1 MFFAA
6 LAFELALTGL
16 VVFSFFGGDV
26 MRQDVLSPQARREV
40 RRDTALRRARTC
52 YGHLAGVAGVDLLEE
67 LLRLGWLGVAA
78 AADSRRVGYAP
89 TVAGAAALGQ
99 RGVVVPAGRGGMVA
113 AFSCLD
119 WTERRPHLGGALG
132 RAIVAALVDAGCV
145 VRNPGS
151 RVVTVNGGGLG
162 GWLDP

>member
-1 MFFAA
+1 
-6 LAFELALTGL
+6 
-16 VVFSFFGGDV
+16 
-26 MRQDVLSPQARREV
+26 MRQDVLSPQALREV

-52 YGHLAGVAGVDLLEE
+52 YGHLAGVAGVHLLEE
-67 LLRLGWLGVAA
+67 LLRLVWLEAA
-78 AADSRRVGYAP
+78 APADGDGGRVGYAP
-89 TVAGAAALGQ
+89 TVAGAAALAR
-99 RGVVVPAGRGGMVA
+99 RGVVVPAARGGKLA

-132 RAIVAALVDAGCV
+132 RAIAAALVDAGCV

-151 RVVTVNGGGLG
+151 RVVTVNGGLD

>member
-1 MFFAA
+1 
-6 LAFELALTGL
+6 
-16 VVFSFFGGDV
+16 

-52 YGHLAGVAGVDLLEE
+52 YGHLAGVAGVYLLEE
-67 LLRLGWLGVAA
+67 LLRLGWLEVAA
-78 AADSRRVGYAP
+78 APLDGGRVGYAA
-89 TVAGAAALGQ
+89 TVAGAAALAR
-99 RGVVVPAGRGGMVA
+99 RGAVVPAGRGGMVA

-132 RAIVAALVDAGCV
+132 RAVVAALVDAGCV

-151 RVVTVNGGGLG
+151 RVVTVTGGGLG

>member
-1 MFFAA
+1 
-6 LAFELALTGL
+6 
-16 VVFSFFGGDV
+16 

-52 YGHLAGVAGVDLLEE
+52 YGHLAGVAGVHLLEE
-67 LLRLGWLGVAA
+67 LLRMGWLAA
-78 AADSRRVGYAP
+78 VPADGGRVGYAP
-89 TVAGAAALGQ
+89 TVAGAAALAR
-99 RGVVVPAGRGGMVA
+99 RGVVVPAAREGMVA

-132 RAIVAALVDAGCV
+132 RAIVAALVDARCV

-151 RVVTVNGGGLG
+151 RVVTVNGGLD

>member
-1 MFFAA
+1 
-6 LAFELALTGL
+6 
-16 VVFSFFGGDV
+16 

-67 LLRLGWLGVAA
+67 LLRLGWLEVAA
-78 AADSRRVGYAP
+78 ADAGRVGYAP
-89 TVAGAAALGQ
+89 TVAGAAALAR
-99 RGVVVPAGRGGMVA
+99 RGVVVPAARGGKLA

-132 RAIVAALVDAGCV
+132 RAIAAALVDAGCV

-151 RVVTVNGGGLG
+151 RVVTVNGGLG
-162 GWLDP
+162 GWLDS